1 MTQGYTL
8 LNDPLNAQSEAFVPL
23 YSNAGAIINGSAAC
37 AAVFPQIQGF
47 PTVVYQDASGNNHAL
62 YNPGTMEAV
71 AQWRA
76 AIDNPPA
83 APKPTSIPLAA
94 FLERFTDAQL
104 QGFQQAAVTDP
115 QMQVIIWRTNT
126 TPGGM
131 VDLTNPVVQGY
142 VNYAAS
148 KGYGGFTQA
157 EATVV
162 LTP

>member
-1 MTQGYTL
+1 
-8 LNDPLNAQSEAFVPL
+8 
-23 YSNAGAIINGSAAC
+23 
-37 AAVFPQIQGF
+37 
-47 PTVVYQDASGNNHAL
+47 VVYQDASGNNHAL

-83 APKPTSIPLAA
+83 EPKPTSIPLAA

-104 QGFQQAAVTDP
+104 AGFQQAAATDP

-148 KGYGGFTQA
+148 KGYGGLTAA
-157 EATVV
+157 EAAIV